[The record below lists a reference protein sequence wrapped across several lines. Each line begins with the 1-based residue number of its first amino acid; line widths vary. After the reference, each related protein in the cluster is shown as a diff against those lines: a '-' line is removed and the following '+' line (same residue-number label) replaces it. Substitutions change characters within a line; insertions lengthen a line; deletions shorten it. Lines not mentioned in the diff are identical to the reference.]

1 MNEVWKDIKGYE
13 GLYQISNLGRIKSL
27 YGWNGRRYLER
38 EKILKPT
45 TKNDERSTYP
55 RAIIKLTKNK
65 KSKDY
70 KVHRLVAQTFIPN
83 PKNKPQVNHIDGN
96 PLNNRV
102 ENLEWCTDR
111 ENKIHAYKYLRKKN
125 YDEEKIISQ
134 YYQNVVP
141 SKICKDNNISKTV
154 YRYILKKNNLAC
166 QGNAFWKNKYNINLN
181 QLKED
186 IKNGMTNKELVNK
199 YNCSN
204 QIIITRR
211 YQIKKGMI

>member
-1 MNEVWKDIKGYE
+1 M
-13 GLYQISNLGRIKSL
+13 
-27 YGWNGRRYLER
+27 
-38 EKILKPT
+38 
-45 TKNDERSTYP
+45 
-55 RAIIKLTKNK
+55 
-65 KSKDY
+65 
-70 KVHRLVAQTFIPN
+70 
-83 PKNKPQVNHIDGN
+83 
-96 PLNNRV
+96 
-102 ENLEWCTDR
+102 
-111 ENKIHAYKYLRKKN
+111 RKKN